1 MIDSVSQNAI
11 QQMYG
16 KANAAAEVGKSFVPG
31 QGGAEGAGKPFS
43 LPEPGK
49 IGEGSGVFAPQ
60 EAPGIRR
67 SGAAGDPFGNMIG
80 QLVNEVDAKG
90 KTSAAETNKL
100 MLGETDNIHQ
110 SMIAMQESGLAFT
123 LLVEVRNKLVQSFQE
138 LMKMPV

>member
-1 MIDSVSQNAI
+1 MIDSVSSNAI

-16 KANAAAEVGKSFVPG
+16 KANAAANIGKSFIPSEPG
-31 QGGAEGAGKPFS
+31 QGNAAAPFS

-49 IGEGSGVFAPQ
+49 TGGLPKSFVPTEIPNVSRTDGS
-60 EAPGIRR
+60 
-67 SGAAGDPFGNMIG
+67 DPFGNMIG
-80 QLVNEVDAKG
+80 NLVKEVDAKG
-90 KTSAAETNKL
+90 KVAKNEANKAL
-100 MLGETDNIHQ
+100 LGETDNIHQ

>member
-16 KANAAAEVGKSFVPG
+16 KANAAADYGKSFVPSEPG
-31 QGGAEGAGKPFS
+31 QGNAAAPFS

-49 IGEGSGVFAPQ
+49 LGSLPESFVPTEISSIGRTGGSD
-60 EAPGIRR
+60 
-67 SGAAGDPFGNMIG
+67 SFGNMIG
-80 QLVNEVDAKG
+80 NLVREVDAKG
-90 KTSAAETNKL
+90 KAAKVEANKAL
-100 MLGETDNIHQ
+100 LGETDNIHQ

-123 LLVEVRNKLVQSFQE
+123 MLVEVRNKLVQSFQE

>member
-11 QQMYG
+11 QQLYG
-16 KANAAAEVGKSFVPG
+16 KTNAAADYGKSFIPSENVDSKT
-31 QGGAEGAGKPFS
+31 AAPFS

-49 IGEGSGVFAPQ
+49 VGDLSKGFAPT
-60 EAPGIRR
+60 ELPSIGRT
-67 SGAAGDPFGNMIG
+67 GGPDPFGSMIG
-80 QLVNEVDAKG
+80 NLVKEVDAKG
-90 KTSAAETNKL
+90 KTAAHEANKAL
-100 MLGETDNIHQ
+100 LGESDNIHQ